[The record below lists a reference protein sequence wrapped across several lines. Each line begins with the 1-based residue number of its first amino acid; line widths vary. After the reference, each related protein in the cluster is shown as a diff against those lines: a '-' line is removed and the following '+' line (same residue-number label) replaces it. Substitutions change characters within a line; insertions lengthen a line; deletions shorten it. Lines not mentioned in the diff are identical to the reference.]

1 MKTKSEIKE
10 RIIELNW
17 LLLRAFDQDDKR
29 TIMKVR
35 LETDSLIKLYL
46 KEEVGTEVQ

>member
-17 LLLRAFDQDDKR
+17 LLLRAIDQDDKR
-29 TIMKVR
+29 TVIKVR
-35 LETDSLIKLYL
+35 IETDSLIKLYL
-46 KEEVGTEVQ
+46 KVGTEVQ

>member
-17 LLLRAFDQDDKR
+17 SLLQAIDDDNKRAVLKIR
-29 TIMKVR
+29 I
-35 LETDSLIKLYL
+35 ETESLIKLYL
-46 KEEVGTEVQ
+46 KEEVGTDM